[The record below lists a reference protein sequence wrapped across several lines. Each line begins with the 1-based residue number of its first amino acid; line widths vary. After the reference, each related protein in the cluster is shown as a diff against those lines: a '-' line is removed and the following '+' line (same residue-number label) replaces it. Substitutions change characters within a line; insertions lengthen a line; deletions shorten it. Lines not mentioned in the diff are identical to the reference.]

1 MKQLLNEMFGF
12 MVDGFLAL
20 RDRVGF
26 WNAIGL
32 LSGLA
37 IGTVIACL
45 IF

>member
-20 RDRVGF
+20 QERVGF

-32 LSGLA
+32 LADMVIGVILA
-37 IGTVIACL
+37 TNV
-45 IF
+45 F